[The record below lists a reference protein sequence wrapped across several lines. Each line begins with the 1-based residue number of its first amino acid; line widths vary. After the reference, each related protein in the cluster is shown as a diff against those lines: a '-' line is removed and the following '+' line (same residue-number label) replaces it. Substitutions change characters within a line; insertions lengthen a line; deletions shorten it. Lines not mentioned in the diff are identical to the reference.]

1 MGKNKLGLFVDFFWK
16 PFFRQKELIAEIR
29 EDGTPLVGI
38 VSFVPL
44 MAMIGIFVLLLS
56 LAFHMVYFLAFG
68 WIESALNTF
77 KVINPNLF
85 MLGVVGAL
93 FALYK
98 VLIMFLID
106 RIGKDPVSFGVEMAA
121 VGSFSIMD
129 MYAVA
134 YLRGRKDPDG
144 QEGDPRILHPLIPDE
159 NVLPRT
165 LLMHL
170 KAPVFPGRLSGQK
183 FPDR

>member
-1 MGKNKLGLFVDFFWK
+1 MFVDFFWQ
-16 PFFRQKELIAEIR
+16 PSFRQKELIAEIR
-29 EDGTPLVGI
+29 ENGTPLVGI
-38 VSFVPL
+38 VSFVTL

-56 LAFHMVYFLAFG
+56 LAFYMVYFLAFG
-68 WIESALNTF
+68 WIESVLNTF

-93 FALYK
+93 FALYLYK

-106 RIGKDPVSFGVEMAA
+106 RIGKDPVSFGVVMAA

-134 YLRGRKDPDG
+134 CL
-144 QEGDPRILHPLIPDE
+144 LIPIVGVIGAVTVE
-159 NVLPRT
+159 VFKIVYCCKWFGRCGVVKALVYYAISLLPIILFFT
-165 LLMHL
+165 I
-170 KAPVFPGRLSGQK
+170 V
-183 FPDR
+183 